1 MAAKTTKGRR
11 GNSSSPNVKDLKDLS
26 QQGRAAE
33 ALLENKTLNKALN
46 EMKQNAH
53 LHIEQSEPQENEKRE
68 NLYRFIKTISAFE
81 QQLKIYFNKGASASK
96 KLEVII
102 NGGN

>member
-1 MAAKTTKGRR
+1 MAAKDKKGRR
-11 GNSSSPNVKDLKDLS
+11 GNTSPTNVKDLKDLS
-26 QQGRAAE
+26 QQGRAADS
-33 ALLENKTLNKALN
+33 LLKNKTLNKALN
-46 EMKQNAH
+46 EMRENAH
-53 LHIEQSEPQENEKRE
+53 LHIEQSEPQESEKRE

-102 NGGN
+102 NGG